1 MHDLNFI
8 RENPNLF
15 DLGLKKRFLE
25 PQSQIILDL
34 DLKKR
39 DLLTKSQ
46 DLRSERKNLSASF
59 SQLNDE
65 DKAVLQKKVQ
75 DIKNDIDQ
83 YENEI
88 SIIDSQLKDILSS
101 LPNLPHAD
109 VPIGEDEKSNIIIK
123 KMGNIPTFSFKPK
136 PHYELGEELG
146 MLDFDQAGKVSG
158 TRFVYVKNHLAR
170 LERAIANFMLDKH
183 TSDFGYMEI
192 IPPNL
197 VRDAAAYGTGQLP
210 KFSDDLFKTNT
221 DHWLIP
227 TAEVPLTNLFLDTIV
242 LDKTLPQR
250 YTAWTPCYRSE
261 AGAAGRD
268 TRGMIRQHQFS
279 KVELVSI
286 SHPDHSD
293 EELERMTS
301 CAEAI
306 LNRLGLPYR
315 VMKLCSGDTGFS
327 ARTTYDIE
335 VWLPGQDEG
344 KGMYREISSCS
355 NCGDFQARRMRARF
369 KNETSK
375 GNEFVHTL
383 NGSGLAVGRT
393 MIAIMENGQQED
405 GSIAIPDVL
414 QPYMGGIKT
423 IERMSS

>member
-59 SQLNDE
+59 SQLNDD
-65 DKAVLQKKVQ
+65 DKALLQKKVQ

-88 SIIDSQLKDILSS
+88 SKIDSQLKDILSS

-109 VPIGEDEKSNIIIK
+109 VPVGEDEKSNIIIK

-192 IPPNL
+192 IPP
-197 VRDAAAYGTGQLP
+197 
-210 KFSDDLFKTNT
+210 K
-221 DHWLIP
+221 I
-227 TAEVPLTNLFLDTIV
+227 
-242 LDKTLPQR
+242 
-250 YTAWTPCYRSE
+250 
-261 AGAAGRD
+261 GRA
-268 TRGMIRQHQFS
+268 H
-279 KVELVSI
+279 V
-286 SHPDHSD
+286 
-293 EELERMTS
+293 
-301 CAEAI
+301 
-306 LNRLGLPYR
+306 
-315 VMKLCSGDTGFS
+315 
-327 ARTTYDIE
+327 
-335 VWLPGQDEG
+335 
-344 KGMYREISSCS
+344 
-355 NCGDFQARRMRARF
+355 
-369 KNETSK
+369 
-375 GNEFVHTL
+375 
-383 NGSGLAVGRT
+383 
-393 MIAIMENGQQED
+393 
-405 GSIAIPDVL
+405 
-414 QPYMGGIKT
+414 
-423 IERMSS
+423 

>member
-59 SQLNDE
+59 SQLNDD
-65 DKAVLQKKVQ
+65 DKALLQKKVQ

-88 SIIDSQLKDILSS
+88 SKIDSQLKDILSS

-286 SHPDHSD
+286 TNEEDS
-293 EELERMTS
+293 EKELERMLN
-301 CAEAI
+301 CAASI
-306 LNRLGLPYR
+306 LDDLKISYQ
-315 VMKLCSGDTGFS
+315 VMLLSSGDMGFS
-327 ARTTYDIE
+327 AEKTYDIE
-335 VWLPGQDEG
+335 VWLPGEG
-344 KGMYREISSCS
+344 KYREISSCS
-355 NCGDFQARRMRARF
+355 NCRSFQARRMNARY
-369 KNETSK
+369 KSDEQNK
-375 GNEFVHTL
+375 FVHTL

-393 MIAIMENGQQED
+393 LIAVLENYQNED
-405 GSIAIPDVL
+405 GSITVPDVL
-414 QPYMGGIKT
+414 LPYMGDIKVIT
-423 IERMSS
+423 KF

>member
-183 TSDFGYMEI
+183 TVDFGYMEI
-192 IPPNL
+192 ITPNL

-286 SHPDHSD
+286 TSEEDS
-293 EELERMTS
+293 EQELERMLNCATS
-301 CAEAI
+301 I
-306 LNRLGLPYR
+306 LDDLKISYQ
-315 VMKLCSGDTGFS
+315 VMLLSSGDMGFS
-327 ARTTYDIE
+327 AEKTYDIE
-335 VWLPGQDEG
+335 VWLPGEG
-344 KGMYREISSCS
+344 KYREISSCS
-355 NCGDFQARRMRARF
+355 NCRSFQARRMNARY
-369 KNETSK
+369 KSDEQNK
-375 GNEFVHTL
+375 FVHTL

-393 MIAIMENGQQED
+393 LIAILENYQNED
-405 GSIAIPDVL
+405 GTINIPDVL
-414 QPYMGGIKT
+414 IPYMGDIKV
-423 IERMSS
+423 IKKF

>member
-65 DKAVLQKKVQ
+65 GKAVLQKKVQ

-88 SIIDSQLKDILSS
+88 SKIDSQLKDILSS

-109 VPIGEDEKSNIIIK
+109 VPVGEDEKCNIIIK

-286 SHPDHSD
+286 TNEEDS
-293 EELERMTS
+293 EKELERMLNCATS
-301 CAEAI
+301 I
-306 LNRLGLPYR
+306 LDDLKISYQ
-315 VMKLCSGDTGFS
+315 VMLLSSGDMGFS
-327 ARTTYDIE
+327 AEKTYDIE
-335 VWLPGQDEG
+335 VWLPGEG
-344 KGMYREISSCS
+344 KYREISSCS
-355 NCGDFQARRMRARF
+355 NCRSFQARRMNARY
-369 KNETSK
+369 KSDEQNK
-375 GNEFVHTL
+375 FVHTL

-393 MIAIMENGQQED
+393 LIAVLENYQNED
-405 GSIAIPDVL
+405 GSITVTDVL
-414 QPYMGGIKT
+414 LPYMGDIKVIT
-423 IERMSS
+423 KF